1 MASVR
6 RIRWKRLAAA
16 TVKFALL
23 SAAFVTV
30 LLASGYVA
38 MRMALLGR
46 QVTVPDVTG
55 MTLAQAQES
64 LLAQELFLEATTQR
78 NDDRLERGR
87 ILAQEPGAG
96 SPIKKYRKVK
106 VVTSL
111 GPKVFK
117 VPDARGQSLRS
128 ARLLLQG
135 EGLRIGHIAYAFA
148 PNADADM
155 VLSQDP
161 LPSGESLGEGGV
173 SLLVS
178 KGARGATYVMPD
190 LTGRAADPVQRSLRA
205 RGLKIGS
212 VRRQRLPGVERG
224 AVARQYPE
232 AGYPVGAGDIISLV
246 VGE

>member
-1 MASVR
+1 MASALR
-6 RIRWKRLAAA
+6 TGWKRLAAA
-16 TVKFALL
+16 IAKFLVI
-23 SAAFVTV
+23 SAAFVAV
-30 LLASGYVA
+30 LLGSGYFA

-46 QVTVPDVTG
+46 QVTVPDITG

-64 LLAQELFLEATTQR
+64 LLTEELFLEAAAQK

-87 ILAQEPGAG
+87 VLAQEPAAG

-117 VPDARGQSLRS
+117 VPDVRGQSLRS
-128 ARLLLQG
+128 ARLALQS
-135 EGLRIGHIAYAFA
+135 EGLKTAHLAYAFA
-148 PNADADM
+148 PNVDSDV

-173 SLLVS
+173 SLLIS
-178 KGARGATYVMPD
+178 KGPREASYVMPE
-190 LTGRAADPVQRSLRA
+190 LIGRPAESVQPALRA
-205 RGLKIGS
+205 RGLRIGS
-212 VRRQRLPGVERG
+212 VRRERLSGVEKG

-232 AGYPVGAGDIISLV
+232 DGYPVGAGDIVSL
-246 VGE
+246 